1 MNILEVAIWE
11 FVAALAVFCFL
22 VILAQMPFAERG
34 ATMFRN
40 ESVLRAACGPVVSP
54 IASLVEHALP
64 IPNQLLR
71 VFIGALM

>member
-40 ESVLRAACGPVVSP
+40 ESVLRAACGLWSVQSP
-54 IASLVEHALP
+54 LWSSTHCRFRISFCAYS
-64 IPNQLLR
+64 
-71 VFIGALM
+71 